1 LEEHD
6 MAQADSLVGTDM
18 SRRREEDEDDD
29 EEEKEEQE
37 QEQVQVQVQGRGKPH
52 RNSAALG
59 AMIHADR
66 DMEG

>member
-1 LEEHD
+1 

-29 EEEKEEQE
+29 EEEKEEQEQE